1 MLRAMPNPTLLILPG
16 LLEDADAF
24 EHQVTALREHGAVVA
39 ADLTRHDSMA
49 DLARAAFEQA
59 PEGPLAV
66 LGHSMGGYVLLEML
80 RQDPGRIGSAIFLNT
95 NARPDSE
102 ESTAN
107 RKRLMELAE
116 RDFPAVIRTL
126 LPKLVTEAHLAD
138 DAITGTITGMALAT
152 GKEAFARQEM
162 AIIGRADS
170 RPGLGAIR
178 SRTLVIAGEH
188 DALMPVDVV
197 REIAQ
202 GIPGARFEVVADSG
216 HMTSLEQP
224 EALTR
229 LLAGW
234 LPA

>member
-24 EHQVTALREHGAVVA
+24 EHQVTSLREHGAVVA

-59 PEGPLAV
+59 PDGPLAV

-80 RQDPGRIGSAIFLNT
+80 RQDPGRIASAIFLNT

-107 RKRLMELAE
+107 RRRLVELAE

-138 DAITGTITGMALAT
+138 DGITGTITGMALAT
-152 GKEAFARQEM
+152 GKEGFARQQA

-178 SRTLVIAGEH
+178 CPALVIAGEQ

-216 HMTSLEQP
+216 HSTSLEQP

-229 LLAGW
+229 LLRDW
-234 LPA
+234 LSA

>member
-1 MLRAMPNPTLLILPG
+1 MLRAMPNPTLLLLPG

-24 EHQVTALREHGAVVA
+24 EHQITALREHGAVVA

-80 RQDPGRIGSAIFLNT
+80 RQDPGRIGAAIFVNT

-116 RDFPAVIRTL
+116 RDFPAVIRAL
-126 LPKLVTEAHLAD
+126 LPKLVTEAHMAD
-138 DAITGTITGMALAT
+138 DAITGTLTGMALAT
-152 GKEAFARQEM
+152 GKEAFARQET

-170 RPGLGAIR
+170 RPGLAAIR
-178 SRTLVIAGEH
+178 CRTLVIAGEH
-188 DALMPVDVV
+188 DALMPVEVV
-197 REIAQ
+197 RELAQ

-229 LLAGW
+229 LLGDW
-234 LPA
+234 LPG

>member
-24 EHQVTALREHGAVVA
+24 EHQVTSLREHGAVVA

-49 DLARAAFEQA
+49 ALASAAFEQA

-80 RQDPGRIGSAIFLNT
+80 RRDPARVGCAIFVNT
-95 NARPDSE
+95 NARPDSA

-107 RKRLMELAE
+107 RRRLMELAE
-116 RDFPAVIRTL
+116 RDFPAVVRSL

-138 DAITGTITGMALAT
+138 DAITGTLTGMALAT
-152 GKEAFARQEM
+152 GKEAFARQEA

-178 SRTLVIAGEH
+178 CRTLVIAGEQ
-188 DALMPVDVV
+188 DALMPVEVV
-197 REIAQ
+197 REVAQ
-202 GIPGARFEVVADSG
+202 GIPGARFEVVADCG

-229 LLAGW
+229 LVGEFLAS
-234 LPA
+234 